1 MNEVIDL
8 LDKEEFIETENKI
21 EKALAKGKEL
31 KEEQKKLTE
40 EANKMQE
47 EEDFEKTETKFL
59 LKDKATELNETK
71 DVSTKKV
78 SIFFMFMLCF
88 NVCNSVNVN
97 LQ

>member
-1 MNEVIDL
+1 MNQKQLNEVIDL

-71 DVSTKKV
+71 DVSMKKV
-78 SIFFMFMLCF
+78 SIICWFF
-88 NVCNSVNVN
+88 
-97 LQ
+97 

>member
-8 LDKEEFIETENKI
+8 LGKEEFLETENKI

-40 EANKMQE
+40 EANKVKE

-59 LKDKATELNETK
+59 LKDKATELNESK
-71 DVSTKKV
+71 DDAAAKKV
-78 SIFFMFMLCF
+78 STIIVGFRC
-88 NVCNSVNVN
+88 
-97 LQ
+97 